1 MKKGKHK
8 NKKLATTILERAKNI
23 LLERKRLING
33 ENKKFPSNVENSENV
48 KGESEGEKTMCVS
61 IEQKDISA
69 ENESKNFFNLQDFSF
84 KYSKT
89 CEIRNLDYE
98 NAEYELLI
106 SFMNTFNNEL
116 TFQLKLSRNDEQ
128 EGKENCV
135 LHKMVKIFID
145 KLTLCCTN
153 PILFLPKNSGD
164 QSTASNADNDG
175 LFVKK
180 KIIFSLEQIEQNSDA
195 DILFEM
201 CFCEISDKIFHFK
214 PDPND
219 MTSWISRQA
228 FVELIK
234 IIIGQSIK
242 RYEQCN
248 NIEKKRWGARIIYIT
263 DLIKKNHSSLSFFQV
278 DNVVVL
284 VEIKY
289 SSFEDDTW
297 FAHFADLV
305 HSLRSSDWKIFLNQ
319 LIVIETFLYNVKREK
334 TKKAFNEL
342 HKQLELAAS
351 KNSTYSK
358 WFKIQ
363 LPLSMSLFK

>member
-1 MKKGKHK
+1 MEDEILESLTSRELKR
-8 NKKLATTILERAKNI
+8 TILERAKNI

-175 LFVKK
+175 LF
-180 KIIFSLEQIEQNSDA
+180 EQIEQNSDA

-242 RYEQCN
+242 RYEQC
-248 NIEKKRWGARIIYIT
+248 IIYIT

-284 VEIKY
+284 VEIVQHAIFCLSQRKYKTKY